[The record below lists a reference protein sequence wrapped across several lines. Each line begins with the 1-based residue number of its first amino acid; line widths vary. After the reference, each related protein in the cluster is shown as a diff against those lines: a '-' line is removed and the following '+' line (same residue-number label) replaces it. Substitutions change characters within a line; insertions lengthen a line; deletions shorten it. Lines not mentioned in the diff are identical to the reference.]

1 MDLKIKGQKI
11 NLRKL
16 RKSDAPFLYQ
26 NANDKEVTRYTTL
39 PYPCKLE
46 RVQEFIKETHPK
58 IRKETAYE
66 LGIELKETGQI
77 IGVMSLMHIDPAS
90 KNAEAGYWLGKKYW
104 GQGLAKEALKLIL
117 EFGFKKLELI
127 RIYARVMHPN
137 IASARLL
144 ERCGL
149 KYEGRM
155 RKSTFTNGKWM
166 DDLMYAILREEYKR

>member
-1 MDLKIKGQKI
+1 M
-11 NLRKL
+11 R
-16 RKSDAPFLYQ
+16 
-26 NANDKEVTRYTTL
+26 
-39 PYPCKLE
+39 
-46 RVQEFIKETHPK
+46 
-58 IRKETAYE
+58 TACE

-104 GQGLAKEALKLIL
+104 GQGIAKEALKLIL
-117 EFGFKKLELI
+117 EFGFKKLELV
-127 RIYARVMHPN
+127 RIYARVTHPN

-144 ERCGL
+144 ERCGF

-166 DDLMYAILREEYKR
+166 DDLMYAILKEEYKR